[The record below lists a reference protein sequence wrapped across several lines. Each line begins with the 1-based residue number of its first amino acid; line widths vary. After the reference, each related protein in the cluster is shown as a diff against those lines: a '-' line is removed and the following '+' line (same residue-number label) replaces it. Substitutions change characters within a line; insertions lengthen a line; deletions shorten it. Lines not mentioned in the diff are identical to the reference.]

1 MKTYSIL
8 FWNNVIYLSQLY
20 IPWILYI
27 CFNNF
32 IALISNVTYQH
43 TFLEVGIQTF
53 INRKTLKRWP
63 STPIKQ
69 IFIDSLLSAYDRIWS
84 KMGHTICFT
93 AFYIIIKSKF
103 FPYFQWITFSGCLLR
118 VDTCNCV
125 IASRLNIIYAKYL
138 IVLNESQNAC
148 QIIRILM

>member
-1 MKTYSIL
+1 M
-8 FWNNVIYLSQLY
+8 SQLY

-53 INRKTLKRWP
+53 INRKTLKRWLWIH
-63 STPIKQ
+63 IKQ
-69 IFIDSLLSAYDRIWS
+69 IFIKKIVIDSLKSAYDMYRIGPKTDYS
-84 KMGHTICFT
+84 KCFT
-93 AFYIIIKSKF
+93 AFYIVIKSKLF
-103 FPYFQWITFSGCLLR
+103 SYFQWITFSGCLVR

-125 IASRLNIIYAKYL
+125 IASHLNIFYAKYL
-138 IVLNESQNAC
+138 PCFSHLYLIVFSAA
-148 QIIRILM
+148 QIAGH

>member
-1 MKTYSIL
+1 M
-8 FWNNVIYLSQLY
+8 SQLY

-69 IFIDSLLSAYDRIWS
+69 IFIDSLLSAYDRIWW

-93 AFYIIIKSKF
+93 AFYIIIKSKL